1 MTDQPPPSELER
13 SRAIPDGGLAAS
25 GLPEWMQERPQW
37 SVRPVAFDVPVLQA
51 RELPAPDVSTIDLA
65 TFLTADDLPVW
76 LQDVARRPATG
87 KDETGHS
94 SDSPDL
100 SAGPARP
107 DVESSLNAHVAPGTS
122 PWWTSDRIMAALLI
136 AVVLTILFVLITT
149 VRMN

>member
-1 MTDQPPPSELER
+1 MIDQPPPSQLER

-25 GLPEWMQERPQW
+25 GLPDWMQERPEW
-37 SVRPVAFDVPVLQA
+37 SVRPVALDVPVVHG
-51 RELPAPDVSTIDLA
+51 RELPAPDVSTINLA
-65 TFLTADDLPVW
+65 TILTADDLPVW
-76 LQDVARRPATG
+76 LRDVARRPSNG
-87 KDETGHS
+87 NNEPDHS
-94 SDSPDL
+94 SHPPDL
-100 SAGPARP
+100 SAGLARP